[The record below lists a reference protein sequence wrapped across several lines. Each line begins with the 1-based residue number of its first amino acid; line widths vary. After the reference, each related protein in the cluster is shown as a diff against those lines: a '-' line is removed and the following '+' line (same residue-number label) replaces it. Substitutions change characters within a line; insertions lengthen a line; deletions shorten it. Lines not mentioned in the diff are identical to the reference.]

1 MKQLLSLLQHTIY
14 HGEDR
19 PDRTGTG
26 VISGFSR
33 CIEFDLR
40 DGFPLLTTKKVNYRA
55 VFAELA
61 GFIEGAT
68 SAARFRQL
76 GTKIWDQ
83 NANENESWLANP
95 ARNGVDD
102 LGRVYGAQWRNWQ
115 GPRVQVNGYA
125 DATERMALVG
135 PHTGGWVATP
145 NDKETYMSMEVDQL
159 QNLIHFLKHDPYG
172 RRHLVLAYNPAE
184 NGSMALPPCHILF
197 QCYVSN
203 DKELDMQVYMRSV
216 DLFLGLPFNIAS
228 YAALLHLIAKL
239 CDYKPRHLTMAL
251 GDYHIYKNHVAQVV
265 EQISRKPM
273 ALPEL
278 TVANISSLREVTPDT
293 FQVHGYESHPVIKA
307 PMAV

>member
-1 MKQLLSLLQHTIY
+1 MKSLLDLYSKTLGT
-14 HGEDR
+14 GEAR

-26 VISGFSR
+26 VVGRFATLL
-33 CIEFDLR
+33 EHDLR
-40 DGFPLLTTKKVNYRA
+40 DGFPATTTKKLNYRA

-83 NANENESWLANP
+83 NANENEAWLRNP
-95 ARNGVDD
+95 VRKGEDD
-102 LGRVYGAQWRNWQ
+102 LGRVYGAQWRFWK
-115 GPRVQVNGYA
+115 GEGV
-125 DATERMALVG
+125 
-135 PHTGGWVATP
+135 
-145 NDKETYMSMEVDQL
+145 EVDQL
-159 QNLIHFLKHDPYG
+159 QELIDSINNDPYG
-172 RRHLVLAYNPAE
+172 RRHLVTAWNPAE
-184 NGSMALPPCHILF
+184 NKNMALPPCHILF

-203 DKELDMQVYMRSV
+203 DGHLDMLMYMRSV

-239 CDYKPRHLTMAL
+239 TNKKPRRLTQVL
-251 GDYHIYKNHVAQVV
+251 GDYHIYANHVEQVKL
-265 EQISRKPM
+265 QIEREPL

-278 TVANISSLREVTPDT
+278 TIANITSLDQVTPET
-293 FQVHGYESHPVIKA
+293 FQLHGYEHHPPIAA